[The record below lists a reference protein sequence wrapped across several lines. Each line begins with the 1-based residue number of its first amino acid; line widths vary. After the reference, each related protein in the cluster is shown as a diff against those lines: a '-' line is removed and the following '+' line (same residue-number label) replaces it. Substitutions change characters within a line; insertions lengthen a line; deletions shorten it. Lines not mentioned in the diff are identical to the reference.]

1 MSCDTLAIGDDDLG
15 AFLHSLK
22 ADTLASV
29 LLELAQ
35 DYDVVAK
42 RLARLRHADQPELVA
57 AEFQRI
63 LERWRRDDK
72 YLKFPESSHFGTELE
87 IWLEQVERELTA
99 IDPGAVLGLSEAFI
113 EADADFF
120 ERVDDSYGDIGR
132 AMEAAC
138 GLWLRAAA
146 RCETPAGGW
155 LPRLKKLLSQDN
167 YGGRHALFRDAGQL
181 LDQTDVSTLNERR
194 Y

>member
-1 MSCDTLAIGDDDLG
+1 MDQHDDGLE
-15 AFLHSLK
+15 AFLRDQD
-22 ADTLASV
+22 ADVLASV

-35 DYDVVAK
+35 DYDVVARRLSRL
-42 RLARLRHADQPELVA
+42 RLANQPALVA
-57 AEFQRI
+57 SQFREI
-63 LERWRRDDK
+63 LARWRRDDK

-87 IWLEQVERELTA
+87 IWLEQVERELMAT
-99 IDPGAVLGLSEAFI
+99 DPSAVLELAEAFI

-138 GLWLRAAA
+138 GLWLCAAS
-146 RCETPAGGW
+146 RCKTPAGGW
-155 LPRLKKLLSQDN
+155 LTRLMELLSQDN
-167 YGGRHALFRDAGQL
+167 YGGRHALLRDAGKL
-181 LDQTDVSTLNERR
+181 LDQSDVSRLDERL